1 MDTSLLHQKRFVFHW
16 VIYSIPLLLP
26 KMRMN
31 LKLCLFLFKVGCIIL
46 TKYFKVLYAGD
57 PIVDTTALMLQL

>member
-46 TKYFKVLYAGD
+46 TKYFEVLYAGN